1 VIVAFFSLVDL
12 SYFSVL
18 FVLFS
23 PFPFPSLKLSR
34 IKDSSLKLAIVSIM
48 ALRQIQESAG
58 AVFGSEGV
66 VLGFDN
72 DDQALGAIETGVAI
86 GDRSHWGVLK
96 ITGGD
101 QLRYLH
107 NQSTNDFEKL
117 KPGQGCDTV
126 FVTSTARTL
135 DLATAYV
142 TEDSVLV
149 LVSPHRQSQLTAW
162 LDRFIFPFDKVELA
176 NISATTA
183 IFSVLGQQ
191 SLNLLSKIS
200 SETISLTNFADH
212 QLVTIAD
219 VPVRIALG
227 SGLATPGYTLIM
239 ERDVAGI
246 VWSTLVE
253 KGAIAFGDRLWETLR
268 IQQGR
273 PTPDRELTEDYNP
286 LEAGL
291 WQTISFEKGCY
302 IGQETIAR
310 LNTYNGVK
318 QKLWGIK
325 LTQPVEPQ
333 TPITLEDSKI
343 GILTSYTDTLTG
355 CFGLGYIRT
364 KAGGEG
370 LQVKV
375 GAALGELVSVPF
387 LCHKQ

>member
-1 VIVAFFSLVDL
+1 ME
-12 SYFSVL
+12 
-18 FVLFS
+18 
-23 PFPFPSLKLSR
+23 LK
-34 IKDSSLKLAIVSIM
+34 
-48 ALRQIQESAG
+48 QIQTSAG
-58 AVFGSEGV
+58 AIFDDQEVVLSFGS
-66 VLGFDN
+66 
-72 DDQALGAIETGVAI
+72 DDQALAAIDNGVAI
-86 GDRSHWGVLK
+86 GDRSGWGLLK
-96 ITGGD
+96 ITGAD
-101 QLRYLH
+101 RLRYLH
-107 NQSTNDFEKL
+107 NQSTNDFEKR

-149 LVSPHRQSQLTAW
+149 LVSPHRQSQLMAW
-162 LDRFIFPFDKVELA
+162 LERFIFPFDKVELTD
-176 NISATTA
+176 ISENTA
-183 IFSVLGQQ
+183 IFSILGEQ
-191 SLNLLSKIS
+191 SLSLLSNLA
-200 SETISLTNFADH
+200 SETICLTNSADH
-212 QLVTIAD
+212 HLVTIAG
-219 VPVRIALG
+219 VAVRVAQG

-239 ERDVAGI
+239 DLQAAGT
-246 VWSTLVE
+246 VWSKLTTE
-253 KGAIAFGDRLWETLR
+253 GAVPFGDRLWETLR

-325 LTQPVEPQ
+325 LDRAVEPQ

-343 GILTSYTDTLTG
+343 GVLTSYTDTPTG
-355 CFGLGYIRT
+355 SFGLGYIRT

-375 GAALGELVSVPF
+375 GEASGELISVPF

>member
-1 VIVAFFSLVDL
+1 
-12 SYFSVL
+12 
-18 FVLFS
+18 
-23 PFPFPSLKLSR
+23 
-34 IKDSSLKLAIVSIM
+34 M

-58 AVFGSEGV
+58 AVFDSEGV
-66 VLGFDN
+66 VLGFGN
-72 DDQALGAIETGVAI
+72 DDQALEAIDTGVAI
-86 GDRSHWGVLK
+86 SDRSHWSLLK
-96 ITGGD
+96 ITGAD
-101 QLRYLH
+101 RLRYLH

-135 DLATAYV
+135 DLASAYV

-149 LVSPHRQSQLTAW
+149 LLSPHRQSQLMAW
-162 LDRFIFPFDKVELA
+162 LDRFIFPFDKVELTDISE
-176 NISATTA
+176 NIA
-183 IFSVLGQQ
+183 IFSILGQQ
-191 SLNLLSKIS
+191 SSNLLSKVS
-200 SETISLTNFADH
+200 SETISLTKFADH
-212 QLVTIAD
+212 HLGTIAD
-219 VPVRIALG
+219 VSVRTALG

-239 ERDVAGI
+239 ERDVAEV
-246 VWSTLVE
+246 VWSSMIE
-253 KGAIAFGDRLWETLR
+253 EGAIAFGDRLWETLR

-273 PTPDRELTEDYNP
+273 PTPERELTEDYNP

-291 WQTISFEKGCY
+291 WQTISFDKGCY

-325 LTQPVEPQ
+325 LNQPVEPQ

-343 GILTSYTDTLTG
+343 GILTSYTNTSSG
-355 CFGLGYIRT
+355 FFGLGYVRT

-375 GAALGELVSVPF
+375 GDALGELVSVPF
-387 LCHKQ
+387 LCHVSERK

>member
-1 VIVAFFSLVDL
+1 M
-12 SYFSVL
+12 SVE
-18 FVLFS
+18 
-23 PFPFPSLKLSR
+23 LK
-34 IKDSSLKLAIVSIM
+34 
-48 ALRQIQESAG
+48 QIQASAG
-58 AVFGSEGV
+58 AVFDDQGV
-66 VLGFDN
+66 VLDFG
-72 DDQALGAIETGVAI
+72 DDDRALAAIDRGVAL
-86 GDRSHWGVLK
+86 GDRSHWGLLK
-96 ITGGD
+96 ITGAD
-101 QLRYLH
+101 RLRYLH

-117 KPGQGCDTV
+117 KLGQGCDTV

-142 TEDSVLV
+142 TDDSVLV
-149 LVSPHRQSQLTAW
+149 LVSPHRQSQLLAW
-162 LDRFIFPFDKVELA
+162 LDRFIFPFDKVELTD
-176 NISATTA
+176 ISENTA
-183 IFSVLGQQ
+183 IFSIMGQQ
-191 SLNLLSKIS
+191 STNLLLNLAA
-200 SETISLTNFADH
+200 ETISLTDSADN
-212 QLVTIAD
+212 QLVTLAG
-219 VPVRIALG
+219 VTVRIAQG
-227 SGLATPGYTLIM
+227 SGLATPGYTLIVD
-239 ERDVAGI
+239 RQAAGI
-246 VWSTLVE
+246 VWSKLIAE
-253 KGAIAFGDRLWETLR
+253 GAVAFGDRLWEKLR

-273 PTPDRELTEDYNP
+273 PSPDRELTEDYNP

-343 GILTSYTDTLTG
+343 GILTSYTDTPTG
-355 CFGLGYIRT
+355 SFGLGYIRT

-375 GAALGELVSVPF
+375 GEAKGELISVPF

>member
-1 VIVAFFSLVDL
+1 ME
-12 SYFSVL
+12 
-18 FVLFS
+18 
-23 PFPFPSLKLSR
+23 LK
-34 IKDSSLKLAIVSIM
+34 
-48 ALRQIQESAG
+48 QIQASAG
-58 AVFGSEGV
+58 AIFDNQGV
-66 VLGFDN
+66 VLGFGS
-72 DDQALGAIETGVAI
+72 DDQALAAIDNGVAI
-86 GDRSHWGVLK
+86 GDRSGWGLLK
-96 ITGGD
+96 ITGAD
-101 QLRYLH
+101 RLRYLH

-149 LVSPHRQSQLTAW
+149 LVSPHRQSQLMAW
-162 LDRFIFPFDKVELA
+162 LDRFIFPFDKVELTD
-176 NISATTA
+176 ISENTA

-191 SLNLLSKIS
+191 STNLLSNLT
-200 SETISLTNFADH
+200 SETILLTDAADN
-212 QLVTIAD
+212 QLVTIAG
-219 VPVRIALG
+219 VAVRVAQG

-239 ERDVAGI
+239 DLQAAGT
-246 VWSTLVE
+246 VWSKL
-253 KGAIAFGDRLWETLR
+253 IAEGVVPFGDRLWESLR

-310 LNTYNGVK
+310 LNTYKGVK

-325 LTQPVEPQ
+325 LDRAVEPQ

-343 GILTSYTDTLTG
+343 GVLTSYTDTPTG
-355 CFGLGYIRT
+355 SFGLGYIRT
-364 KAGGEG
+364 KAGGVG

-375 GAALGELVSVPF
+375 GEARGELISVPF

>member
-34 IKDSSLKLAIVSIM
+34 IKDSSLKLAIISIM

-66 VLGFDN
+66 VLSFDN

-343 GILTSYTDTLTG
+343 GILTSYTDTPTG

-375 GAALGELVSVPF
+375 GAAKGELVSVPF